1 MEITPVYTQE
11 APAPGGHYSQ
21 AVVYNGLVFVAG
33 QLAIDPQ
40 TGEKRL
46 GSIEE
51 QTEQALKNVAGILRA
66 ANSDLGRVLKMTVY
80 ISDIGLWGRV
90 NEVYARMLGEH
101 RPARAV
107 IPTKE
112 LHHGFLIE
120 IDAVAATYA

>member
-1 MEITPVYTQE
+1 MDITPVHTQD
-11 APAPGGHYSQ
+11 APAPAGHYSQ

-33 QLAIDPQ
+33 QLAIDPH

-46 GSIEE
+46 GSVEE
-51 QTEQALKNVAGILRA
+51 QTEQALENVGAILKA
-66 ANSDLGRVLKMTVY
+66 ANSDLSRVLKMTVY
-80 ISDIGLWGRV
+80 ISDIGLWGKV
-90 NEVYARMLGEH
+90 NEVYARVLGEH